1 MDFSKIELVSID
13 DNQSNLFLI
22 EAICSEIGVKV
33 TSFDDPVNGLMYVLQ
48 NDIDIIVIDYMMPEL
63 NGIDFIKEFRSSN
76 SYVPIVMIT
85 AVGSDDS
92 IHKEAFEA
100 GVNDFLAKPVNS
112 TTFKARITTLIKS
125 YQAQV
130 LLQDRAKLL
139 ESEVQ
144 KATKELL
151 ENEYETLRVLGK
163 TAEYK
168 DPETASHVAR
178 VAHYSKLLARVYGL
192 NEDEQNILFYA
203 SPFHDIGKVGI
214 EDKILL
220 KAGKLNDEEFT
231 VMKTHSQMGYDILKD
246 SKSKYLKAGAQIAIS
261 HHEKYDGSGY
271 PNALLG
277 EDIHIYGRIV
287 AIADV
292 FDALTDERPYKK
304 AWKLSEA
311 LTLILEESGKS
322 FDPNVVE
329 AFLQGSQEIFDYYE
343 FSKNEQE
350 ESKNT
355 IWFNYF

>member
-22 EAICSEIGVKV
+22 EAICSAIGIKV

-48 NDIDIIVIDYMMPEL
+48 NDIDIIVIDYMMPGL
-63 NGIDFIKEFRSSN
+63 NGIDFIKEYRGSN

-112 TTFKARITTLIKS
+112 TIFKARITTLIKS

-287 AIADV
+287 AVADV
-292 FDALTDERPYKK
+292 FDALTSIRPYKK
-304 AWKLSEA
+304 AWSFEDA
-311 LTLILEESGKS
+311 LDFLKKEKGKH
-322 FDPNVVE
+322 FDPKITDLFIENVDEVKNI
-329 AFLQGSQEIFDYYE
+329 FQRFQE
-343 FSKNEQE
+343 
-350 ESKNT
+350 
-355 IWFNYF
+355 